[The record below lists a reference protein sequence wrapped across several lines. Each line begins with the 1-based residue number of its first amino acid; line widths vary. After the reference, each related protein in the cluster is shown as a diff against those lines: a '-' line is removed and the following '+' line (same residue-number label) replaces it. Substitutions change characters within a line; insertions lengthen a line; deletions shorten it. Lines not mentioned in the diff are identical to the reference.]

1 MTFLFLLPNALKR
14 TLKVW
19 PLTTGHWP
27 LTLLLTV
34 YCLLPTLLQANPPS
48 VSYIFP
54 AGGQRG
60 TSVAFHVGGHYLHE
74 VCPFEMLGLG
84 VKATPLLHRAPHTA
98 WFEGP
103 LVPKPYS
110 SNSEDYPKDQAGA
123 VSIAPDAPLGVRRY
137 RVWTSQGVIPTMKY
151 VIGDF
156 PEIVEQEIDGQPLP
170 TPVELPVTINGR
182 IFPREDVDTWTF
194 AGKAGH
200 GYTCEVMAAR
210 IGSPL
215 DSRLEIIG
223 LAGRPIAENV
233 DGKGTDSFVQ
243 FIAPSDGEY
252 QVKIHDINFAGLQ
265 HFVYRLTINDGPV
278 INDVF
283 PLGGRRGESL
293 SVELNG
299 MNIAAPMATLQMPT
313 TTDSTYT
320 HQFASDGKTTNPITF
335 ELSDLPEFFEQ
346 PNESATEPPALPAV
360 FNGRIQT
367 AGEMDRWTF
376 RAGPGQEFLFD
387 VRASRLGSRLD
398 SVLTLEASNGTVLA
412 ENDNLAT
419 DQTDSQLRHTFPAE
433 GIYTAVIRERTPR
446 RGGAGFAYRLHV
458 AQPMETAP
466 DFQLQLAADA
476 LTLKRGSE
484 LKFKVSTTRSGGCDG
499 PIELSFADLP
509 AGVTVSE
516 TTIAA
521 NKSETQ
527 VKYKADDTAKIDAYR
542 LTVTGTCKVGQ
553 QTIQRQAATTEAPV
567 LDHLL
572 LAVAMPTPFKVIGA
586 FETNYVSRGATYFR
600 HYTLDRGGFEGPLTI
615 SLADRQVRH
624 LQGVTG
630 PEIIVPAGETEF
642 DYNIKLAPWMQPAR
656 TARIVVMAVGV
667 VTDSD
672 GTQHKVCYT
681 SNIANDQIIMMVAT
695 GELSVDIS
703 PKSVLAARG
712 RTAPLTVKIGRG
724 QSISGPITLQLIIPA
739 HVRGITADDVT
750 VPADTDE
757 ISLPIQFGDNELGP
771 FNIPLRVRA
780 TALVDGQP
788 YTAEDQFEILTDRT
802 QQ

>member
-1 MTFLFLLPNALKR
+1 MKRSPNNNRRICPVTLAIVVLP
-14 TLKVW
+14 
-19 PLTTGHWP
+19 
-27 LTLLLTV
+27 TV
-34 YCLLPTLLQANPPS
+34 YCLLSTNLHADPPS

-60 TSVAFHVGGHYLHE
+60 TSVAVHVGGHYLHE
-74 VCPFEMLGLG
+74 VCPFEILGPG
-84 VKATPLLHRAPHTA
+84 VKATPLLHRAPHTT

-110 SNSEDYPKDQAGA
+110 SKSEDYPKDQAGA
-123 VSIAPDAPLGVRRY
+123 VSIAPDAPLGLRRY
-137 RVWTSQGVIPTMKY
+137 RVWTSQGVIPTMKF
-151 VIGDF
+151 VIGEF
-156 PEIVEQEIDGQPLP
+156 PEIVEKEIDGQPLP

-223 LAGRPIAENV
+223 PEGRPIAENV
-233 DGKGTDSFVQ
+233 DGKGTDSLVQ
-243 FIAPSDGEY
+243 FTAPRDGEY

-265 HFVYRLTINDGPV
+265 HYVYRLTINDGPV

-283 PLGGRRGESL
+283 PLGGRRGETV

-299 MNIAAPMATLQMPT
+299 VNIASPIATLQLPT
-313 TTDSTYT
+313 TAEGTYT

-335 ELSDLPEFFEQ
+335 ELSDLPEFIEQ
-346 PNESATEPPALPAV
+346 PSDSRIEPPALPAV

-367 AGEMDRWTF
+367 AGETDRWTF
-376 RAGPGQEFLFD
+376 RAGPGQEFIFD
-387 VRASRLGSRLD
+387 LRASRLGSRLD
-398 SVLTLEASNGTVLA
+398 SVLSLEDSNGTVLA
-412 ENDNLAT
+412 ENDNLAA
-419 DQTDSQLRHTFPAE
+419 DQTDSQLRYTSPTE

-458 AQPMETAP
+458 APPVEAAP
-466 DFQLQLAADA
+466 DFQLQFPADS
-476 LTLKRGSE
+476 LTLVRSTE
-484 LKFKVSTTRSGGCDG
+484 AAFKVTALRSGGCDG

-527 VKYKADDTAKIDAYR
+527 VKFKADDTAKIDVHR
-542 LTVTGTCKVGQ
+542 LTVTGSCKVGQ
-553 QTIQRQAATTEAPV
+553 QTIQRQAATPEAPV

-615 SLADRQVRH
+615 SLADRQIRH

-630 PEIIVPAGETEF
+630 PEVIVPAGETEF

-681 SNIANDQIIMMVAT
+681 SNTANDQIIMMVAT
-695 GELSVDIS
+695 GELSVDVS
-703 PKSVLAARG
+703 PKSLLATRG
-712 RTAPLTVKIGRG
+712 KTSPLKVKIGRG
-724 QSISGPITLQLIIPA
+724 QSISGPITLQLILPA
-739 HVRGITADDVT
+739 HVRGITAEKVT
-750 VPADTDE
+750 LPADIE
-757 ISLPIQFGDNELGP
+757 EVELPIQFADDALGP
-771 FNIPLRVRA
+771 FNMRLRVRA
-780 TALVDGQP
+780 TARVDGQP
-788 YTAEDQFEILTDRT
+788 YTAEDQFEILPDRAR
-802 QQ
+802 Q

>member
-1 MTFLFLLPNALKR
+1 MTFIFPLPPVLKW
-14 TLKVW
+14 TLQVR

-27 LTLLLTV
+27 LFLLPIAF
-34 YCLLPTLLQANPPS
+34 CLLSTAAQADAPS

-74 VCPFEMLGLG
+74 VCPFEILGPG
-84 VKATPLLHRAPHTA
+84 VRATPLLHRAPRTD

-103 LVPKPYS
+103 LVPKPNS
-110 SNSEDYPKDQAGA
+110 SKSEDYPKDQAGA

-137 RVWTSQGVIPTMKY
+137 RVWTSQGVIPTMKF
-151 VIGDF
+151 VIGEF
-156 PEIVEQEIDGQPLP
+156 PEIVEKEIDGQPLP
-170 TPVELPVTINGR
+170 THVELPVTINGR

-194 AGKAGH
+194 AAKAGH
-200 GYTCEVMAAR
+200 SYTCEVMAAR

-215 DSRLEIIG
+215 DSRLEISG
-223 LAGRPIAENV
+223 PDGRPIAENV
-233 DGKGTDSFVQ
+233 DAKGADSFLQ
-243 FIAPSDGEY
+243 FTAPVDGEY

-265 HFVYRLTINDGPV
+265 HYVYRLTINDGPV
-278 INDVF
+278 INEIF
-283 PLGGRRGESL
+283 PLGGRRGETV

-299 MNIAAPMATLQMPT
+299 VNIAQPT
-313 TTDSTYT
+313 TLLQLPASGEATYT
-320 HQFASDGKTTNPITF
+320 HQFHINHKKTNPITL
-335 ELSDLPEFFEQ
+335 ELGNLPEAHEQ
-346 PNESATEPPALPAV
+346 PNQPDDAPQAVPAV

-367 AGEMDRWTF
+367 PAEIDRWAF
-376 RAGPGQEFLFD
+376 RAKQGDEFVFD

-398 SVLTLEASNGTVLA
+398 SVLTLEDGDGTVLA

-419 DQTDSQLRHTFPAE
+419 DQTDSQLSFTFAAD
-433 GIYTAVIRERTPR
+433 GVYTAVVRERTPR
-446 RGGAGFAYRLHV
+446 RGGTGFAYRLKI
-458 AQPMETAP
+458 APPAIQSP
-466 DFQLQLAADA
+466 DFQLQLSADA
-476 LTLKRGSE
+476 LTLNRGTE
-484 LKFKVSTTRSGGCDG
+484 LTFKVTATRSGGCNG
-499 PIELSFADLP
+499 PIELSFADIP

-527 VKYKADDTAKIDAYR
+527 VKFKADDTAKIAPHR
-542 LTVTGTCKVGQ
+542 LTVTGTCKIGEQ
-553 QTIQRQAATTEAPV
+553 QIQRQATTIEEPA

-600 HYTLDRGGFEGPLTI
+600 HYTLDRGGFAGPLTI

-630 PEIIVPAGETEF
+630 PDIVVPAGETEF
-642 DYNIKLAPWMQPAR
+642 DYKIKLAPWMQPAR

-667 VTDSD
+667 VTDAD

-681 SNIANDQIIMMVAT
+681 SNTANDQIIMMVAT
-695 GELSVDIS
+695 SELSVDAS
-703 PKSVLAARG
+703 PQSILAAPG
-712 RTAPLTVKIGRG
+712 RTVPLNVKVGRG
-724 QSISGPITLQLIIPA
+724 QSISGPVTLQLIIPE
-739 HVRGITADDVT
+739 HVQGITADEVIL
-750 VPADTDE
+750 PADTEE
-757 ISLPIQFGDNELGP
+757 IAMTIKFAARELGP
-771 FNIPLRVRA
+771 FNMPLRIRA
-780 TALVDGQP
+780 TTQVDGQP
-788 YTAEDQFEILTDRT
+788 YTAEDQFEILPDRE